1 MILTD
6 PAHISERKNPATR
19 EDPTETCCWR
29 LSKACLCSWESF
41 LAGQASGEKNPHKCF
56 PHVCASINHKVWVT
70 HRDIE
75 SCHLPKHPNQT
86 SWFCSKKCPPNM
98 KKANWSLRRT
108 QERKTIPLLWN
119 EPPYQHL
126 WKPWRWAKWAL
137 CVTTKE
143 RATGKGK
150 LREER
155 QEEGFNNE
163 DNLIIF

>member
-41 LAGQASGEKNPHKCF
+41 LAGQASGDKTPHKCF
-56 PHVCASINHKVWVT
+56 PHVCASRNHKVWVT

-108 QERKTIPLLWN
+108 QERKKQFHCCEMSLLTSISGN
-119 EPPYQHL
+119 PDVEQNG
-126 WKPWRWAKWAL
+126 L
-137 CVTTKE
+137 CVSSQRNEQQEKGNW
-143 RATGKGK
+143 GKRDK
-150 LREER
+150 RR
-155 QEEGFNNE
+155 
-163 DNLIIF
+163 DSIMKIIL